1 MLPFK
6 LVYHDRY
13 DLHLGTHVFPSIKY
27 RLVRDTLLSE
37 KLAQPEDFL
46 RPEPATDDDVLRVH
60 SQEWVRKLKTGK
72 LTASELMRL
81 EIPYSKETIEAFWLA
96 AGGSILAA
104 QRALADGF
112 AANIGGRFPPALP
125 RQGEGLCAIEHRAL
139 ANCRLPSRRGLRT
152 ATGAGTQ
159 APSGHRH

>member
-13 DLHLGTHVFPSIKY
+13 DLHLGAPVFPSQKY

-37 KLAQPEDFL
+37 KLAEPEGFL

-104 QRALADGF
+104 QRAQ
-112 AANIGGRFPPALP
+112 IG
-125 RQGEGLCAIEHRAL
+125 RAS
-139 ANCRLPSRRGLRT
+139 CRERV
-152 ATGAGTQ
+152 
-159 APSGHRH
+159 

>member
-13 DLHLGTHVFPSIKY
+13 DLHLGAHVFPSQKV
-27 RLVRDTLLSE
+27 RLVRDTLPSE
-37 KLAQPEDFL
+37 KLAEPEGFL

-112 AANIGGRFPPALP
+112 AANIGGGVHPAF
-125 RQGEGLCAIEHRAL
+125 
-139 ANCRLPSRRGLRT
+139 
-152 ATGAGTQ
+152 
-159 APSGHRH
+159 SGHRQGLFAVYHGGLAH